1 MLTGEG
7 QLGVGCYLVV
17 AASVVAASLPGPR
30 ALWFGTQMPMKVPSS
45 MAFKGGFCWHDN
57 WKKYVTC

>member
-17 AASVVAASLPGPR
+17 VWNTNVHERLLAPWPLREALVGVTIGRNLPHVSKWILSQVYR
-30 ALWFGTQMPMKVPSS
+30 KQFGE
-45 MAFKGGFCWHDN
+45 
-57 WKKYVTC
+57 